1 MENHP
6 IPQDVTG
13 FKFKLIGSVTL
24 KQFLYILGGGILA
37 AICFILPISGFIKLP
52 FAIFF
57 GGIGVAVAFIPIEGR
72 PMDVMLKN
80 FLKALPSENQYIF
93 KKRGAEALI
102 FDFFTLHPVH
112 VVTPQEKSR
121 KDNSLDSRRELLYK
135 TLKKS
140 YRPDAKEEKMLTDI
154 NAYLHDSSRS
164 ASPSI
169 QNLDSAPQT
178 TPSPL
183 QIVTPSVVIA
193 AKDTHADIVPP
204 IPIPTTNTTL
214 SNQPKPDPQII
225 ANVAQKIQNLDTPQS
240 AVSASQVPA
249 TTTAIDTL
257 IPQNFQKT
265 IPPKPAEDMPLS
277 AQTDSQPLVH
287 QEIPTN
293 PISQP
298 APLTMASTTVEN
310 VAPDQTAN
318 VTTIAPEAGLKAGF
332 PQLPDTPNI
341 VLGIIKDPRGKVVP
355 NILVEIMN
363 EQGVPVRAFKTN
375 ALGQFAAATPL
386 PNGEY
391 VVILEDPRHQNEFE
405 QIKIALDGKI
415 FNPLEIVSID
425 QREKLRREL
434 FGSQPQVA
442 AV

>member
-52 FAIFF
+52 FAFLF
-57 GGIGVAVAFIPIEGR
+57 GGLGVAIAFIPIEGR

-80 FLKALPSENQYIF
+80 FLKALPSENRYIF

-102 FDFFTLHPVH
+102 FDFFTLHPTH
-112 VVTPQEKSR
+112 VATAQEVR
-121 KDNSLDSRRELLYK
+121 REDNSLNSRRELLYK

-140 YRPDAKEEKMLTDI
+140 YRPDQKEEKMLTNI
-154 NAYLHDSSRS
+154 NAYLHESSHS
-164 ASPSI
+164 ASPSM
-169 QNLDSAPQT
+169 QNIDTAPQI

-183 QIVTPSVVIA
+183 QIVTPSVTISTQTIEKVIPQKA
-193 AKDTHADIVPP
+193 PT
-204 IPIPTTNTTL
+204 IPAPVVSVT
-214 SNQPKPDPQII
+214 QPDPQVITQ
-225 ANVAQKIQNLDTPQS
+225 VTQKIQNLDTQS
-240 AVSASQVPA
+240 P
-249 TTTAIDTL
+249 TLTIDTL
-257 IPQNFQKT
+257 QAPIQEPVVPSMPT
-265 IPPKPAEDMPLS
+265 MPEVIPPSSIQTAPAKIL
-277 AQTDSQPLVH
+277 Q

-293 PISQP
+293 PMPQSSPIVATPVATQ
-298 APLTMASTTVEN
+298 AVN
-310 VAPDQTAN
+310 VAPNQTGN
-318 VTTIAPEAGLKAGF
+318 VTTVAPEASLKAGF

-341 VLGIIKDPRGKVVP
+341 VLGIIKDPRGKIIP

-391 VVILEDPRHQNEFE
+391 TVILEDTRHQNEFE
-405 QIKIALDGKI
+405 QINIILDGTI
-415 FNPLEIVSID
+415 FNPLEIISVD

-434 FGSQPQVA
+434 FGA
-442 AV
+442 APLTAAA